1 MTSSSLP
8 TRTPIALVEDN
19 AALRAELVFHLQCA
33 GYAATGLPHGAA
45 LQAHL
50 AHQPCCLVVL
60 DVGLPGE
67 DGLSICATLR
77 AQRPE
82 LGVVLLTARG
92 AARDRLNGLHEG
104 ADAYLVKPTPPD
116 ELLAV
121 IANLVRRLQPCHKPP
136 AVPATWCLDA
146 WRQCLIPPQGGPL
159 PLTASEVLLLQ
170 VLVRCAPAS
179 ASRRALA
186 QALGDPPGMEYRLE
200 MAISRLRRKLAPA
213 SPTLEPIRAV
223 RGVGY
228 ALTVPCVEQ
237 AEKLSK

>member
-1 MTSSSLP
+1 MTSIPLP
-8 TRTPIALVEDN
+8 ARTPIALVEDN
-19 AALRAELVFHLQCA
+19 AALRDELVFHLQCA

-104 ADAYLVKPTPPD
+104 ADAYLVKPRRMLPGTAMSFGGLKKD
-116 ELLAV
+116 SDRHDL
-121 IANLVRRLQPCHKPP
+121 IAFLSGLKP
-136 AVPATWCLDA
+136 
-146 WRQCLIPPQGGPL
+146 
-159 PLTASEVLLLQ
+159 
-170 VLVRCAPAS
+170 
-179 ASRRALA
+179 
-186 QALGDPPGMEYRLE
+186 
-200 MAISRLRRKLAPA
+200 
-213 SPTLEPIRAV
+213 
-223 RGVGY
+223 
-228 ALTVPCVEQ
+228 
-237 AEKLSK
+237 

>member
-1 MTSSSLP
+1 MTSIPLP
-8 TRTPIALVEDN
+8 ARTPIALVEDN
-19 AALRAELVFHLQCA
+19 AALRDELVFHLQCA

-121 IANLVRRLQPCHKPP
+121 IANLVRRLQPVHNPP
-136 AVPATWCLDA
+136 ALPATCCLDA
-146 WRQCLIPPQGGPL
+146 WRHCLIPPQGGPL